1 MFNKVLIANRGE
13 IAVRIIRACKELGI
27 KTVAVYSTADRDSLH
42 VQYADEAVCIGPP
55 PSSESYLNI
64 PNIIAAAEITD
75 ADAIH
80 PGYGFLAENPSFA
93 EVCEECRIT
102 FIGPTSKN
110 IALMGDK
117 VRAKEAMAKAGL
129 KLLPGSRS
137 GFRRRRMVVR
147 DEEEAVKI
155 ARQIGYPV
163 AVKAVAG
170 GGGRGIRIAHNDVTL
185 VNVFRTAQA
194 EAQAAFGNPNLYIEK
209 WIENARHIEFQVLA
223 DKHGNVVVLGEREC
237 SIQRKHQKLLEE
249 APSPALSPKKRERMI
264 EAIIK
269 AMRSIKYVNA
279 GTLEFLMDEDG
290 ELYFIEMNTRIQV
303 EHPVT
308 EMVTGVD
315 IVKEQIL
322 IAAGER
328 LDLRQEDVELRGH
341 AIECRI
347 NAEDPY
353 SDFSPSPGRIALFH
367 PPGGPGIRLDTHI
380 YTGYEIPPYYDSL
393 VAKLIAH
400 GRDRSEAIAR
410 MRRAL
415 DEMRIEGI
423 KTTVPLHKKILEDER
438 FLQGRTFTNFLDS
451 LQL

>member
-42 VQYADEAVCIGPP
+42 VRYADEAVCIGPP
-55 PSSESYLNI
+55 PPSESYLNI

-93 EVCEECRIT
+93 EVCEECKIT
-102 FIGPTSKN
+102 FIGPTSRN

-147 DEEEAVKI
+147 DEEEAVRI

-223 DKHGNVVVLGEREC
+223 DKHGNIVVLGEREC

-249 APSPALSPKKRERMI
+249 APSPALAPKKRERMV

-308 EMVTGVD
+308 EMVAGVD

-353 SDFSPSPGRIALFH
+353 SNFSPSPGRITLFH

-400 GRDRSEAIAR
+400 GRDRSESIAR